1 MAVFLS
7 PVGGAAAQFFT
18 NSGVILWRQAV
29 HLRSGDNHAKS
40 KLYVF

>member
-18 NSGVILWRQAV
+18 NSGVILSDGAYQSNYFRLRRARAWR
-29 HLRSGDNHAKS
+29 
-40 KLYVF
+40 